1 MLYYTVVPA
10 LKTEVVDID
19 RERSTMTR
27 KRIVGHN
34 DRGSL
39 FINHLTKRK
48 KISVVSTMAP
58 IIAGT
63 LQTDARS
70 GGIKKSSGVIVLP
83 IVGESEYI
91 LFWLSRNLA

>member
-1 MLYYTVVPA
+1 
-10 LKTEVVDID
+10 
-19 RERSTMTR
+19 
-27 KRIVGHN
+27 
-34 DRGSL
+34 
-39 FINHLTKRK
+39 
-48 KISVVSTMAP
+48 MAP

-91 LFWLSRNLA
+91 RSLAQKSNVGGHHTGETTVFWLSRNLAS

>member
-1 MLYYTVVPA
+1 
-10 LKTEVVDID
+10 
-19 RERSTMTR
+19 MTQ
-27 KRIVGHN
+27 KRIVVIAT
-34 DRGSL
+34 RIQ
-39 FINHLTKRK
+39 FISQLKNLKL
-48 KISVVSTMAP
+48 INLLVATMASKAP

-91 LFWLSRNLA
+91 RTLTQKSDV